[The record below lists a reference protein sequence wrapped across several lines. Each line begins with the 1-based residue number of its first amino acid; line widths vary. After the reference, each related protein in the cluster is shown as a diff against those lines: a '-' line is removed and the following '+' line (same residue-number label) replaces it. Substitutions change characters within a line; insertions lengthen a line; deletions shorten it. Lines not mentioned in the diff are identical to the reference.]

1 MTTESHARPEATDQ
15 EATDPGATDPEAT
28 SAEASDQE
36 ATGPEDADQVLRTIQ
51 KVISEVA
58 RIEPAEIQLD
68 SPVTG
73 LRNVDSILLL
83 EIVVRT
89 ENELDIEIDEQDLF
103 DINTVR
109 DFAAFCRRTAA

>member
-1 MTTESHARPEATDQ
+1 MTTESHARPET
-15 EATDPGATDPEAT
+15 P
-28 SAEASDQE
+28 
-36 ATGPEDADQVLRTIQ
+36 DQVLLAIQ

-58 RIEPAEIQLD
+58 KIEPAEIQLD

-83 EIVVRT
+83 EILVRT
-89 ENELDIEIDEQDLF
+89 EMELGIEIDEQDLF

-109 DFAAFCRRTAA
+109 DFAAFCRKATA